1 MTIQEQIQQDI
12 KTAMR
17 GGEKLRVEV
26 LRMAMAS
33 LKNAQIAQVKAAYD
47 TAAAE
52 SGDQATVDRTV
63 ALSEE
68 AAQDTLAREVKRRR
82 EAADAYRQAK
92 REDLAAQEEAE
103 ATILEAYLPKQLT
116 PDELRPQVVAAI
128 NELGVSGPSDMG
140 KVMPVLMQR
149 FKGRADGRVLSQLVR
164 EVLSQR

>member
-1 MTIQEQIQQDI
+1 
-12 KTAMR
+12 
-17 GGEKLRVEV
+17 
-26 LRMAMAS
+26 
-33 LKNAQIAQVKAAYD
+33 
-47 TAAAE
+47 
-52 SGDQATVDRTV
+52 
-63 ALSEE
+63 
-68 AAQDTLAREVKRRR
+68 
-82 EAADAYRQAK
+82 
-92 REDLAAQEEAE
+92 E

>member
-52 SGDQATVDRTV
+52 SGDQATVDRSV
-63 ALSEE
+63 ALSE
-68 AAQDTLAREVKRRR
+68 
-82 EAADAYRQAK
+82 
-92 REDLAAQEEAE
+92 
-103 ATILEAYLPKQLT
+103 
-116 PDELRPQVVAAI
+116 
-128 NELGVSGPSDMG
+128 
-140 KVMPVLMQR
+140 
-149 FKGRADGRVLSQLVR
+149 
-164 EVLSQR
+164 